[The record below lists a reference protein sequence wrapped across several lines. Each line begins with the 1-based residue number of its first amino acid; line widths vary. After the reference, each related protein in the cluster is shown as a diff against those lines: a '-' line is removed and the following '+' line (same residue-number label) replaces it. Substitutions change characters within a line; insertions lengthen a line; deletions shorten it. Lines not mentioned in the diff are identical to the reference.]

1 MATIVVVS
9 LVAQKDEI
17 FATTQRSLPEM
28 IASEAVLDA
37 ALELPCVRAT
47 VRARL
52 RADAVA
58 LSAGPLAGVA
68 VAAVEAVDAV
78 AVAEAEPVLAAVPAA
93 ARPALDAVPVV
104 LAVHP
109 VALVLALA
117 EEVVDAA
124 AAAPPPVELALVA
137 VPVAVE
143 LHALPHLR
151 RPPLLPLLLLAHAAV
166 LTDEPLHGGRRAPP
180 VPDAAEQR
188 DGGGERGH
196 RGGRQER
203 EVVSAALVYQEEQ
216 GEREEK
222 QRELGRPGAEPA
234 VGPAKQGQ
242 RLRLLVVG
250 LRVVERMERRG
261 RGSHGRRPQQ
271 RRRRPRQ
278 LTRPPGAAV
287 HCSPPSHGLL
297 LPSQSAP
304 FFALLG
310 ESCFLR

>member
-151 RPPLLPLLLLAHAAV
+151 RPPLLPLLLLAPAAV

-188 DGGGERGH
+188 DGGERGH

-216 GEREEK
+216 GEREEQ
-222 QRELGRPGAEPA
+222 QRGLGRHGAEPA
-234 VGPAKQGQ
+234 VGPAEQGQ
-242 RLRLLVVG
+242 RLRLLVVE
-250 LRVVERMERRG
+250 RVERRG

-271 RRRRPRQ
+271 RRWRPRQ

-287 HCSPPSHGLL
+287 HSSPPSHLL
-297 LPSQSAP
+297 FLPSQSAP
-304 FFALLG
+304 FLALLG
-310 ESCFLR
+310 ASCLLR